1 MTENNDQKVLKLH
14 VVGVDERSRNAL
26 KLFFKHNCNNAFSL
40 VDEPQAD
47 VFLIDMDGYGA
58 EDRYQEVSAKYP
70 DHQMIIMSLST
81 KSVAGHQF
89 LRKPININQLKS
101 VLADAGIYK
110 TTPAKEKKQASKV
123 AKPVIKTASHSPGY
137 AANLLTETEIHSFV
151 GSAKDIDVL
160 NPQQLSTI
168 YFDPNNYLLGKLQ
181 QACSEA
187 MEHQRVTQVV
197 GFWQPITIF
206 PLTGKIHVEL
216 TDRQLQAI
224 SIVSVSGKGG
234 VINMADVEIKSI
246 KQSDNFAPPSKGEY
260 HDIETFLWKMALWSA
275 RGRLPIG
282 ITIEKPVYLRAWPNF
297 TRIIVTPH
305 ALRISACL
313 VKYPRSLI
321 DIATTLQ
328 IPQRYVFAF
337 FTAANQ
343 VGLAGQARRASD
355 LMVEAPKVQKSAKSG
370 LLTRIL
376 EKLTRSMRPDASL

>member
-1 MTENNDQKVLKLH
+1 MTEHNEQKVLKLH

-40 VDEPQAD
+40 VDEAEAD
-47 VFLIDMDGYGA
+47 VFLVDMDGYGA
-58 EDRYQEVSAKYP
+58 EDRYQEVCVKYP
-70 DHQMIIMSLST
+70 DHPMIIMSLST
-81 KSVAGHQF
+81 KSMGGHQF
-89 LRKPININQLKS
+89 LRKPINISQLKS
-101 VLADAGIYK
+101 VLAEVGIYK
-110 TTPAKEKKQASKV
+110 ATPGKEKRVEPKAVKPAFKASY
-123 AKPVIKTASHSPGY
+123 HSPGY
-137 AANLLTETEIHSFV
+137 AANLLSDTELHSFV

-160 NPQQLSTI
+160 DPQQLSTI
-168 YFDPNNYLLGKLQ
+168 YFDPKNYLLGKLQ
-181 QACSEA
+181 QACSDA

-197 GFWQPITIF
+197 GLWQPITIF

-224 SIVSVSGKGG
+224 SVVSVSGN
-234 VINMADVEIKSI
+234 NMADVEIKMI
-246 KQSDNFAPPSKGEY
+246 KNSDNFAPSSKGEY
-260 HDIETFLWKMALWSA
+260 HDIEAFLWKVALWSA
-275 RGRLPIG
+275 RGRLPVG
-282 ITIEKPVYLRAWPNF
+282 IIIEKPVYLRAWPNF

-313 VKYPRSLI
+313 VKHPRSLI
-321 DIATTLQ
+321 DIATTLH

-355 LMVEAPKVQKSAKSG
+355 LIVEAPKVQTSAKSG

-376 EKLTRSMRPDASL
+376 ERLTRSMRPGASL